1 MDFAVE
7 NFLPLSLRDGMLP
20 IQRQNVQLLV
30 SLIQQRI
37 SCRRL
42 QIRNDQLKGNLKG
55 RGETGEFASSGLSGV
70 GDVHVDEGDLED
82 LALNVAE
89 LVALLVSYQKLQQK
103 EVQQQQQIESLEMK
117 HENCQMKLQ
126 ELAAKRQMKSV
137 MDSDVN
143 DIRTRFGHTKRE
155 VSEIRKLEASLEKD
169 CQDGLE
175 ECLAETMAS
184 LEEEEI
190 KLGESCML
198 LGAEEER
205 MESEMEVEREESE
218 DVHRLRLEVG
228 KLNTL
233 RTRLEAAQNT
243 TQRHYHEEYTFWKSE
258 TERYTLMRQE
268 LTENA
273 WQMSRALQEKVLEVE
288 AAENE
293 LKTLSPWRTNSTEL
307 QVFEAESRTHL
318 ARSEKALAPKQR
330 EVAEACL
337 GLTERRGC

>member
-1 MDFAVE
+1 M
-7 NFLPLSLRDGMLP
+7 G
-20 IQRQNVQLLV
+20 Q
-30 SLIQQRI
+30 
-37 SCRRL
+37 
-42 QIRNDQLKGNLKG
+42 
-55 RGETGEFASSGLSGV
+55 FASSGLSGV
-70 GDVHVDEGDLED
+70 GEVHVDEGDLED

-89 LVALLVSYQKLQQK
+89 LVALLVSYQNLQQK

-117 HENCQMKLQ
+117 HENCQMKLE
-126 ELAAKRQMKSV
+126 ELAKRQIYSLN
-137 MDSDVN
+137 DLDVN

-155 VSEIRKLEASLEKD
+155 VSEIRKLEESLEKD
-169 CQDGLE
+169 CQDALE
-175 ECLAETMAS
+175 QRLTETMAS

-190 KLGESCML
+190 KLAESCML

-205 MESEMEVEREESE
+205 MECEMEVEREESE

-243 TQRHYHEEYTFWKSE
+243 TQRHYHQEYTFWKFE
-258 TERYTLMRQE
+258 AEHYTLMRQE

-273 WQMSRALQEKVLEVE
+273 WQMSHALQEKVLEVE

-293 LKTLSPWRTNSTEL
+293 LKTLSPWQNTNFTEL
-307 QVFEAESRTHL
+307 QVFEAESRMHL
-318 ARSEKALAPKQR
+318 AHSEKALAPKQR

-337 GLTERRGC
+337 GSTERKGCWKMKI

>member
-1 MDFAVE
+1 ME

-117 HENCQMKLQ
+117 HENCQMKLE
-126 ELAAKRQMKSV
+126 ELAKRQMKSST
-137 MDSDVN
+137 DLDVN

-155 VSEIRKLEASLEKD
+155 VSEIRKLEESLEKD

-243 TQRHYHEEYTFWKSE
+243 TQRQYHQEYTFWKSE
-258 TERYTLMRQE
+258 TEHYTLMRQE

-293 LKTLSPWRTNSTEL
+293 LKTLSPWRNTTSTEL

-337 GLTERRGC
+337 GSTERRGC